1 MLALLGVEL
10 LACRIARGVSIVESG
25 VVSVVQLREWSN

>member
-10 LACRIARGVSIVESG
+10 LTCRIARGVSIVESG
-25 VVSVVQLREWSN
+25 VVSVVQLRKWSN